1 VKTATLAQIGFIAIA
16 AVAVYSFVGAARND
30 QRRTSCSSLCAINPA
45 YAGRNRRAPDFEL
58 PDLDGKPVKL
68 SQFRGKTV
76 FLNFWTKTCGPC
88 IEEMPSV
95 AELAKIAKTRGD
107 FVVVTVSTDE
117 SADDVRTTLKVV
129 LNGEAP
135 PFVALVDPEAN
146 VVHDTYG
153 TRLFPETWV
162 IDPDG
167 IIRARYDGGRNWAD
181 SLAVDF
187 ATMVGRPGGCP
198 VEFFKGAPRGEF
210 ADVCRDEG

>member
-1 VKTATLAQIGFIAIA
+1 MNAATLAQIGFIGLA

-30 QRRTSCSSLCAINPA
+30 QRYASCTALCAIHPS
-45 YAGRNRRAPDFEL
+45 YAGRDRRAPDFEL
-58 PDLDGKPVKL
+58 PDLDGKSVRL

-88 IEEMPSV
+88 LEEMPSV

-117 SADDVRTTLKVV
+117 SAQDVRDTLSVV
-129 LNGEAP
+129 LKGET
-135 PFVALVDPEAN
+135 PFVALVDSDAK
-146 VVHDTYG
+146 VVRDLYG

-162 IDPDG
+162 IDPEG

-181 SLAVDF
+181 SLAIDF
-187 ATMVGRPGGCP
+187 ATMVARPGGCP
-198 VEFFKGAPRGEF
+198 VEFLKGVPQGDLAGLCSP
-210 ADVCRDEG
+210 DEG